1 MDINEINYIKI
12 IGVLTMEP
20 RKDGWDTEADLYLA
34 QTVLKHIESGS
45 TQLKAFEEASKPLK
59 RTSGACGFRWN
70 GSLRKQYEEAI
81 ERAKKVRLQNK
92 NQDKVVSINES
103 KALSVEVQ
111 QDLGAA
117 GELIKEHTFHSDQDI
132 FKAVIEVMDQV
143 SNNMNTLRQ
152 IIVELA
158 ERLQTANEL
167 NLKLQNEYT
176 NLQNEIIN
184 AVDMKVFLRLAG
196 KVESEQITG

>member
-1 MDINEINYIKI
+1 
-12 IGVLTMEP
+12 MET

-45 TQLKAFEEASKPLK
+45 TQLKAFEEASEPLK

-70 GSLRKQYEEAI
+70 GALRKQYEEAI

-103 KALSVEVQ
+103 KAPSVEVQ

-117 GELIKEHTFHSDQDI
+117 GELIKEQTLHSDQDI
-132 FKAVIEVMDQV
+132 LKAVNEIMDQV
-143 SNNMNTLRQ
+143 SNNMNMLRQ
-152 IIVELA
+152 IIVGLA